1 MLPVSVYPKVF
12 PSYKKKI
19 PLSPSRKKRKQN
31 ISHHSSSSP
40 VLNPPGP
47 PPFASLQADSQRL
60 ERWTRPQRLPANL
73 TVSRWLGFTRS
84 QRRGGGPGGALG
96 GRVCPEVE
104 CIVTQTMHYPAVLAC
119 LPAWQDN
126 GSVTQER
133 DSPSLAIQLRV
144 LVLAHTA
151 R

>member
-1 MLPVSVYPKVF
+1 MFTPRCFPRIKKNSTVPQPKKEKAKHQ
-12 PSYKKKI
+12 PSFIIK
-19 PLSPSRKKRKQN
+19 PSAQPTRT
-31 ISHHSSSSP
+31 
-40 VLNPPGP
+40 

-144 LVLAHTA
+144 LVLLAHTA